1 MIHVE
6 LSPQGTQSENPLGL
20 SNLLSRGPF
29 GVVNEPFGKTLFR
42 SLLLAARSLML
53 KLLNLSEPFGLEVF

>member
-1 MIHVE
+1 MGLKAKTFLVFLIPFLVE
-6 LSPQGTQSENPLGL
+6 LLD
-20 SNLLSRGPF
+20 F
-29 GVVNEPFGKTLFR
+29 VNEPFGRTLFC